1 MEVEKLE
8 GDDKDV
14 QREGLQLPNNFK
26 DKKRNK
32 TDGAPLK
39 MGNQHTRTLIVQYF
53 SRSYYQQANQGT
65 CS

>member
-14 QREGLQLPNNFK
+14 QREGLQLPDNFK

-32 TDGAPLK
+32 TDGALLK
-39 MGNQHTRTLIVQYF
+39 IGNQHTRTLTVQYS
-53 SRSYYQQANQGT
+53 SRL
-65 CS
+65 